1 MRRRV
6 GSIADTALIVGAVGA
21 HVALL
26 AVLQLVPGTTR
37 DMRHVVQ
44 LCASV
49 VSYALL
55 ALAAWRVSTD
65 ARVDEE
71 SRDAWRLLSLAVV
84 TQWVFYAAYFVV
96 ESGWGAP
103 PPLSWLDAIY
113 LLSYPLL
120 LAGILRL
127 PQPSRAGFRVAT
139 HWIDA
144 ALVIVAGGVAIV
156 HFALPD
162 GAVLERMPGRA
173 LATLLVY
180 PAGDV
185 VLLLGATTLWMR
197 EPAMRRHGTA
207 LLLTLALVAMMG
219 ADVTYSSRMAHGRYH
234 VGSWLDVAWTIPVA
248 LMAMAAHWQRV
259 MARRV
264 YAHGEPSAIRT
275 RPAGLPYVATAFVY
289 LLAIGY
295 RAFTGTT
302 APRVLA
308 VGAVV
313 VTVLVLLRQ
322 WLALNENARLVG
334 AAAAR
339 ESEARFRA
347 LVQHASEMLLIVDGD
362 FTVTYASPAAVKAL
376 AMRTEDVVGAR
387 LLSLVEK
394 DDVPAAVR
402 LLGRAVAAGRESVRG
417 EWRLRASDERVV
429 LAEHV
434 ATCLLDEPAVR
445 GIVLNS
451 RDVTERSELEQKL
464 THQALHDPLTQLA
477 NRTLFQDRLDHACR
491 RAARAPGSVAL
502 LFLDL
507 DDFKRINDSLG
518 HAAGDALLVETGARV
533 ASQLRDGDTLA
544 RLGGDEFAILL
555 EGVEDVEMPTSVAAR
570 VLSAL
575 RDPITIAGKEIHVCV
590 SIGIATTRDAVT
602 PVELMRNADLAMYLA
617 KSRGKDGC
625 AAYEPHMYEAMAMRL
640 DVEADLRRAID
651 AGELRLVFQP
661 VIRLRDRQVVG
672 AEALVRWTHPVRGEI
687 SPSTFIPIA
696 EEAGLIVPI
705 ERWVLHEACRHA
717 RRWHDEEGVPIV
729 VGVNISARH
738 IHDPSL
744 LGDVRDALAASDLS
758 PDQLALEITESV
770 LLRDSADVA
779 RVLGDLKRLGVRL
792 ALDDFGTGYSSLSYL
807 QRFPI
812 DMLKIDKAFV
822 APMAAASF
830 DARLVRA
837 IIALGES
844 LGMLIVAEGIE
855 TEVQRRALCE
865 LGCAVGQGFLF
876 SRPLE
881 SGALVALVRRL
892 GVAAPELHLP
902 VAARALEA
910 ADR

>member
-6 GSIADTALIVGAVGA
+6 GSTADTALITGAVGV

-26 AVLQLVPGTTR
+26 VTLQLVPGTTWAL
-37 DMRHVVQ
+37 RHVVQ
-44 LCASV
+44 LGASLA
-49 VSYALL
+49 SYALL
-55 ALAAWRVSTD
+55 AAAAWRVSADHLVD
-65 ARVDEE
+65 AQTR
-71 SRDAWRLLSLAVV
+71 SAWRLLAAAAV
-84 TQWVFYAAYFVV
+84 TQWVFYVAYGVV
-96 ESGWGAP
+96 EYTSGLP
-103 PPLSWLDAIY
+103 PALSWLDAVY

-127 PQPSRAGFRVAT
+127 PRRSRAGFRMAT
-139 HWIDA
+139 HWLDA
-144 ALVIVAGGVAIV
+144 TLVFVAGSVAIA

-162 GAVLERMPGRA
+162 GAVLAKASGRE
-173 LATLLVY
+173 LANLLIY

-185 VLLLGATTLWMR
+185 ALLVGATTLWMR
-197 EPAMRRHGTA
+197 EPAMRRHGTF
-207 LLLTLALVAMMG
+207 LLLTLSLVAMMG
-219 ADVTYSSRMAHGRYH
+219 ADVTYSYLVAHQRYH
-234 VGSWLDVAWTIPVA
+234 MGSWLDVAWTIPVLLLA
-248 LMAMAAHWQRV
+248 AAAHWQRV
-259 MARRV
+259 MVRRV
-264 YAHGEPSAIRT
+264 VPPAEPSVLPT
-275 RPAGLPYVATAFVY
+275 RPSGLPYVAAAFVY
-289 LLAIGY
+289 VLAIGY
-295 RAFTGTT
+295 RVSTGTT

-308 VGAVV
+308 AGAVV
-313 VTVLVLLRQ
+313 MTALVLVRQ
-322 WLALNENARLVG
+322 WLALNENVRLVSE
-334 AAAAR
+334 AAAR

-362 FTVTYASPAAVKAL
+362 FTITYASPAAAEAL
-376 AMRTEDVVGAR
+376 ATKAAELVGVR

-394 DDVPAAVR
+394 DDIQAAVR
-402 LLGRAVAAGRESVRG
+402 LLGRAVAAGRDSVRG
-417 EWRLRASDERVV
+417 EWRLQASDGRVV

-464 THQALHDPLTQLA
+464 THQALHDPLTRLA

-491 RAARAPGSVAL
+491 RAMREPGSVAL

-518 HAAGDALLVETGARV
+518 HAAGDALLVEMSARV
-533 ASQLRDGDTLA
+533 ASQLRAGDTLA

-555 EGVEDVEMPTSVAAR
+555 EGVEDVEMPAMVSAR
-570 VLSAL
+570 VLAAL
-575 RDPITIAGKEIHVCV
+575 RDSITIAGKEIHVGV
-590 SIGIATTRDAVT
+590 SIGIATTRDAAT
-602 PVELMRNADLAMYLA
+602 PAELMRNADLAMYIA

-661 VIRLRDRQVVG
+661 VLRLRDRQVVG
-672 AEALVRWTHPVRGEI
+672 AEALVRWTHAVRGEI
-687 SPSTFIPIA
+687 PPSTFIPIA
-696 EEAGLIVPI
+696 EEAGLIIPI

-717 RRWHDEEGVPIV
+717 RRWFDEGGEPIV

-744 LGDVRDALAASDLS
+744 LADVRDALAASDL
-758 PDQLALEITESV
+758 PPGHLALEITESV
-770 LLRDSADVA
+770 LMRDSAEVA
-779 RVLGDLKRLGVRL
+779 RVLGDLKRLGVHL

-822 APMAAASF
+822 APMAAATF

-855 TEVQRRALCE
+855 TEAQRRALCD

-876 SRPLE
+876 SHPLT
-881 SGALVALVRRL
+881 SDAVLALTRTL
-892 GVAAPELHLP
+892 GVATADWRL
-902 VAARALEA
+902 AARTPALQPV
-910 ADR
+910 DR

>member
-1 MRRRV
+1 MPRRD
-6 GSIADTALIVGAVGA
+6 GSTTDTALIAGALAG

-26 AVLQLVPGTTR
+26 VALQLAPATTWGQ
-37 DMRHVVQ
+37 RHVVQ

-55 ALAAWRVSTD
+55 AVAAWRVSAD
-65 ARVDEE
+65 ERVDAPT
-71 SRDAWRLLSLAVV
+71 RAAWRLLSIAAA
-84 TQWVFYAAYFVV
+84 TQWAFYVCSGVV
-96 ESGWGAP
+96 EVTSGLP
-103 PPLSWLDAIY
+103 PSLSWLDAVF
-113 LLSYPLL
+113 LASYPLL
-120 LAGILRL
+120 LAGMLRL
-127 PQPSRAGFRVAT
+127 PRRERAGFGAAT
-139 HWIDA
+139 HWLDA
-144 ALVIVAGGVAIV
+144 ALVLVAGGVAIA

-162 GAVLERMPGRA
+162 AAVFATAPWRE
-173 LATLLVY
+173 LANLLIY

-185 VLLLGATTLWMR
+185 VLLVGATTLWMR
-197 EPAMRRHGTA
+197 EPAMRRHGTV
-207 LLLTLALVAMMG
+207 LLLTLSLATMMA
-219 ADVTYSSRMAHGRYH
+219 ADVTYSYLVVHQRYH
-234 VGSWLDVAWTIPVA
+234 MGSWLDVAWTIPIV
-248 LMAMAAHWQRV
+248 LMASAAHWQRV
-259 MARRV
+259 SARRATSSV
-264 YAHGEPSAIRT
+264 ETASIPS

-295 RAFTGTT
+295 RVSTGTT

-313 VTVLVLLRQ
+313 VTALVLVRK
-322 WLALNENARLVG
+322 WVALNENARLVS

-339 ESEARFRA
+339 EREARFRA
-347 LVQHASEMLLIVDGD
+347 IVQHASEMLLIVDGD
-362 FTVTYASPAAVKAL
+362 FTITYASPAAIDAL
-376 AMRTEDVVGAR
+376 RSTELVGGR
-387 LLSLVEK
+387 LLSLVVK

-417 EWRLRASDERVV
+417 EWRLRASDGRVL

-434 ATCLLDEPAVR
+434 ATCLLDEPSVR

-451 RDVTERSELEQKL
+451 RDVTERAELEQKL

-491 RAARAPGSVAL
+491 RAARSPDSVAL

-507 DDFKRINDSLG
+507 DDFKRVNDSLG
-518 HAAGDALLVETGARV
+518 HAAGDALLVEMSARV
-533 ASQLRDGDTLA
+533 AAQLRGGDTLA

-555 EGVEDVEMPTSVAAR
+555 EGVEDVEMPPMVAAR
-570 VLSAL
+570 LLSAL
-575 RDPITIAGKEIHVCV
+575 RDPITIAGKAIHVGV
-590 SIGIATTRDAVT
+590 SIGIATTRDAST
-602 PVELMRNADLAMYLA
+602 PVELMRNADLAMYIA

-661 VIRLRDRQVVG
+661 VFGLRDRRVVG
-672 AEALVRWTHPVRGEI
+672 AEALVRWTHPVRGDI
-687 SPSTFIPIA
+687 SPATFIPIA
-696 EEAGLIVPI
+696 EEAGLIIPI

-717 RRWHDEEGVPIV
+717 RRWYEEGGEPIV

-744 LGDVRDALAASDLS
+744 LADVRAALEASDL
-758 PDQLALEITESV
+758 PPGHLALEITESV
-770 LLRDSADVA
+770 LMRDSADVA
-779 RVLGDLKRLGVRL
+779 RVLGDLKRLGVHL

-822 APMAAASF
+822 APLAATSF

-855 TEVQRRALCE
+855 TEAQRLALVE

-876 SRPLE
+876 SHPL
-881 SGALVALVRRL
+881 SSDAVMALTHTL
-892 GVAAPELHLP
+892 GVAEAEWRLP
-902 VAARALEA
+902 TGNTALKPIAR
-910 ADR
+910 